1 MWSGPVVVY
10 HLERMRA
17 QYERGRGLYTLWV
30 ERCQAYGF
38 SYTYGVTYWGLLTAI
53 YRI

>member
-10 HLERMRA
+10 HLERMRE
-17 QYERGRGLYTLWV
+17 QYERGRGLYTFWV

-38 SYTYGVTYWGLLTAI
+38 SYRYGFTYWGLLAAI
-53 YRI
+53 